1 MRNDFANI
9 RNYLVKLE
17 QSEGAQYAQDTLND
31 WFDDLTEM
39 ARAGL
44 NVSEILYVVGE
55 VLKAR
60 RAHK

>member
-1 MRNDFANI
+1 MRDDFRNI
-9 RNYLVKLE
+9 RAYLKNLE
-17 QSEGAQYAQDTLND
+17 QTEGQQYAQDTLND

-55 VLKAR
+55 VKRSWRAR
-60 RAHK
+60 K